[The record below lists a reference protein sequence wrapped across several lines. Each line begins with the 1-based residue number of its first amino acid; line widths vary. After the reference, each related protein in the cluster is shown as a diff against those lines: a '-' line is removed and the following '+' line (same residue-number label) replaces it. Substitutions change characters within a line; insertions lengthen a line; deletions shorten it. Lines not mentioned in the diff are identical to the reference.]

1 MWWLRRRFRAKARRR
16 AFDHWHRA
24 EGFEPDPQYQ
34 SLCPRRGNESA
45 FDSNERGHTRQH
57 GRVLVARA
65 RISRTHAFSPGEPR
79 PAIAAFAKG
88 ACGGGD
94 IAQRIAPARL

>member
-45 FDSNERGHTRQH
+45 FGRNERGHTRQH

-79 PAIAAFAKG
+79 PAIAAFAKEAGG
-88 ACGGGD
+88 ARD
-94 IAQRIAPARL
+94 IAQRIDPARL